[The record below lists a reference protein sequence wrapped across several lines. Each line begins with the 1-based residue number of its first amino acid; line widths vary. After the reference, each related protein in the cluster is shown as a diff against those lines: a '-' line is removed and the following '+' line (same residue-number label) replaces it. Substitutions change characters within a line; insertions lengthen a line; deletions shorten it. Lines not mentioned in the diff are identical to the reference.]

1 MLSGTLNVCAEEASS
16 GRHHRIR
23 SSSDIT
29 LNQMKECSG
38 GSRQRTISHDPKA
51 EKVYYQK
58 PKSIER

>member
-1 MLSGTLNVCAEEASS
+1 MLSGTLNVCTEEASS

-23 SSSDIT
+23 KLIT
-29 LNQMKECSG
+29 VYSE
-38 GSRQRTISHDPKA
+38 GSRQRTISYDPKA

>member
-1 MLSGTLNVCAEEASS
+1 MLSGTSDLYTEEASS

-23 SSSDIT
+23 SSSDII

-38 GSRQRTISHDPKA
+38 GSRQRTISYNLKA